1 MSVHC
6 EYSLLE
12 GDIHEF
18 VFREGNR
25 QAVDDWISQTEAIL
39 RATQAD
45 RFYQLVDSSNV
56 SDVPL
61 SYAYQRIKTLS
72 PQYEFVR
79 YWRVA
84 FLHSHSTLVFL
95 VNTYINMLR
104 RLIKARFFVPEEREA
119 AIAWLRE
126 ERYAGQQAI
135 S

>member
-1 MSVHC
+1 MTVHC
-6 EYSLLE
+6 EYSHLE
-12 GDIHEF
+12 GNIHEF

-25 QAVDDWISQTEAIL
+25 QAIDEWISQTEAIL
-39 RATQAD
+39 QATQAD
-45 RFYQLVDSSNV
+45 SFYQLVDASSV
-56 SDVPL
+56 RDVPL

-72 PQYEFVR
+72 PQYEHVR

-84 FLHSHSTLVFL
+84 FIHSHSALVFL

-104 RLIKARFFVPEEREA
+104 RPIKAHFFVPEEREA

-126 ERYAGQQAI
+126 R